1 MILTTSSYN
10 YGYSTESPVES
21 YHTSA
26 EILFHQYWS
35 NQNSDHSSCFPDH
48 TNGKTHKTQ
57 PTYLEFSIILR
68 SAALLI
74 LSSLTDINF
83 SSLGWTGEKPSIP
96 TFLFHI
102 TLKFEV
108 SANLNLL
115 HNEPKVPL
123 RTFQPILNRPLAIFS
138 SFLKHLSLPRTNPKP
153 SSHQCILI

>member
-26 EILFHQYWS
+26 EILFHQDWS
-35 NQNSDHSSCFPDH
+35 NRSNDHSSCFPDH
-48 TNGKTHKTQ
+48 TSGKTHKTQ
-57 PTYLEFSIILR
+57 PTYLEFSIILQ

-102 TLKFEV
+102 TSQFWV
-108 SANLNLL
+108 SADLDFLFNSVATELLSNL
-115 HNEPKVPL
+115 KC
-123 RTFQPILNRPLAIFS
+123 I
-138 SFLKHLSLPRTNPKP
+138 RTNSKLLPTD
-153 SSHQCILI
+153 L